1 VVRWLWLVF
10 LGAVVPAARAG
21 PAVDL
26 AAAAVV
32 YMWDLE
38 PTFDAVLAA
47 VVVLAASVWAVRKI
61 YRLLGGA

>member
-1 VVRWLWLVF
+1 MARWLWLVA

-21 PAVDL
+21 PAADL

-38 PTFDAVLAA
+38 PTFDTVLAA
-47 VVVLAASVWAVRKI
+47 VVLLAASVWAARKI